1 MFHWNW
7 KNEVNCRFWG
17 QTHIS
22 LKVSTWSKNTLIN
35 CDHPRK
41 ILNTWNMLQQPS
53 SFNMYTA
60 IIIHSYGFDG
70 LATFDVAA
78 RFGHSASTSR
88 ARALKQNL
96 FRPVRER
103 FAGQSG
109 HRWTRRSS
117 KRSHLWMFHPRSIK
131 THLVSSFNL
140 RAEGISHLEKKK
152 CRFPTN
158 RRNMQNTPYVIYIY
172 IYLFI

>member
-1 MFHWNW
+1 MVDWLSCSIEIEKMEWIADFEVRPISHW
-7 KNEVNCRFWG
+7 KSQPG
-17 QTHIS
+17 
-22 LKVSTWSKNTLIN
+22 
-35 CDHPRK
+35 RK
-41 ILNTWNMLQQPS
+41 IPS
-53 SFNMYTA
+53 SIAITAGKYSTHEICCNNQAVLIFNYTA

-70 LATFDVAA
+70 LAIFNVAA

-109 HRWTRRSS
+109 HRWTPRSS

-140 RAEGISHLEKKK
+140 GAEGISHLEKK
-152 CRFPTN
+152 
-158 RRNMQNTPYVIYIY
+158 M
-172 IYLFI
+172 